1 MITEREFL
9 KQGFGKNSPWLD
21 LVNSEEW
28 DGLGHFTDHLQ
39 TPGWLSSFLRHWN
52 LLSPSA
58 SPHSLEQIRILRS
71 VLRHA
76 AENLAARHELSA
88 RDFQELNAA
97 MDVPARQ
104 ALIRGATGFETRLV
118 PAKLNWN
125 WILSR
130 IAASFAAMLAQTP
143 LERLKVCANSPGC
156 RWVFYDVTKGNTRR
170 WCSDRTC
177 GNRYRVR
184 QARARGSKLRRAL
197 RL

>member
-1 MITEREFL
+1 MITQREFR
-9 KQGFGKNSPWLD
+9 KQGFGKDSPWLD

-52 LLSPSA
+52 LPSLSA
-58 SPHSLEQIRILRS
+58 RPHSLKQIRTLRS
-71 VLRHA
+71 VLRRA
-76 AENLAARHELSA
+76 GESLAAGHALSA
-88 RDFQELNAA
+88 RDLQELNAA
-97 MDVPARQ
+97 MDVPTRQ
-104 ALIRGATGFETRLV
+104 TLIRGATGFETSLV

-125 WILSR
+125 WIFSR
-130 IAASFAAMLAQTP
+130 IAASFAEMLARTP
-143 LERLKVCANSPGC
+143 HERLKVCANSPGC

-184 QARARGSKLRRAL
+184 QARARITKPRRAD
-197 RL
+197 